1 MPHWKTLI
9 PSERPF
15 LGWWDLIDQGDV
27 NVVIEHVGIEP
38 VWDNRLKKER
48 DKIVLKLKGTKKKF
62 VPNVTNIKP
71 WEEWTDF
78 AFRRSTQYDLVTARE
93 EAYFDFDEVSIY
105 GEEIEADQWYY
116 DSDSP
121 DDPWQS
127 DHEWGSYNQ

>member
-62 VPNVTNIKP
+62 VPNVTNIK
-71 WEEWTDF
+71 TLI
-78 AFRRSTQYDLVTARE
+78 STLVATGLTEHDASTTERWIG
-93 EAYFDFDEVSIY
+93 AKITLFPTTCR
-105 GEEIEADQWYY
+105 GEKGKVENCLRIRAADYKA
-116 DSDSP
+116 P
-121 DDPWQS
+121 RK
-127 DHEWGSYNQ
+127 GGAT